1 MMDWSTIIV
10 AIISFLGT
18 AVGAFSGM
26 KLMSY
31 RIEQLEKRVEEHNG
45 YARRLPVLEEK
56 VENIDRRVE
65 ALEHGH

>member
-1 MMDWSTIIV
+1 
-10 AIISFLGT
+10 
-18 AVGAFSGM
+18 M

>member
-1 MMDWSTIIV
+1 MDWSTIIV

>member
-1 MMDWSTIIV
+1 MDWSTIIV

-31 RIEQLEKRVEEHNG
+31 RIEQLEKKVEEHNG